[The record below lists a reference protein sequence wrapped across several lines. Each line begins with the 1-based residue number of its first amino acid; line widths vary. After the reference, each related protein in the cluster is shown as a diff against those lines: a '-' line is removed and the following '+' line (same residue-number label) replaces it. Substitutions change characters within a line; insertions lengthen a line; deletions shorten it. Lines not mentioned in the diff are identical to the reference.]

1 MKITEKRNIIIPI
14 ITLIPALA
22 FAVYSS
28 IFVISEYENFD
39 IDFFVFVFETD
50 FFVLANFVSIILIR
64 KHNIDYVKTYVRTI
78 LTDLLLL
85 LSIIPIA
92 WIWLTSVDSF
102 DRRPEDSFPMVA
114 ITYMIF
120 CISVIVNRVRLTL
133 IEQSKSQTDKPKL
146 LHILTITFIN
156 PLLPFLPFL
165 MEIAYSIITFDGLNL

>member
-1 MKITEKRNIIIPI
+1 MKITEKRNIIILI

-22 FAVYSS
+22 FAIYSS

-85 LSIIPIA
+85 FIIIPIV
-92 WIWLTSVDSF
+92 WIWIAGVELEIWSKEIIIAVIIIYPIACVLATANKV
-102 DRRPEDSFPMVA
+102 RRTLKELAEPE
-114 ITYMIF
+114 TG
-120 CISVIVNRVRLTL
+120 
-133 IEQSKSQTDKPKL
+133 KPKL
-146 LHILTITFIN
+146 LHTLAITFIN

-165 MEIAYSIITFDGLNL
+165 MEIAYLIVTFDGLGL